1 MKAKHKALDIASL
14 FNNVGNESMGDLGSE
29 G

>member
-1 MKAKHKALDIASL
+1 MKAKNKALDIASL
-14 FNNVGNESMGDLGSE
+14 FNNVGNESMGALGSE